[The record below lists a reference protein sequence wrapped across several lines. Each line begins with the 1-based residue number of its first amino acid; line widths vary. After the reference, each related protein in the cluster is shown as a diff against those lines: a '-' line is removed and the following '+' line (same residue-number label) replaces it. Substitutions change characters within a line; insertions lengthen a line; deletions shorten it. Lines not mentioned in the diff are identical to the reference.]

1 MKCCTSCN
9 NCEPDTDEFI
19 ITDVLKDIDVNIPE
33 KIVDS
38 SEDAQYEIFD
48 SESSLS
54 SPTRPILQVK
64 PTLQTCSEVY
74 FTGYLAKKCLSKFT
88 CLECQLN
95 LINSNKNLD
104 NQQDLLI
111 MYKTYGHVGPMQG
124 LKAPSDN
131 LLSISKICFEI
142 FLNNYSHLKVGKNIL
157 NQLKEKSLRKINNRF
172 PDLQNSPCYFH
183 YLYII
188 ELLFRTK
195 IYKMCKW
202 ENSEI
207 YLKKYSQNVAKL
219 RVFQNK

>member
-33 KIVDS
+33 EIVDS
-38 SEDAQYEIFD
+38 SEDEQYEIFD

-54 SPTRPILQVK
+54 SPARPILQVK

-111 MYKTYGHVGPMQG
+111 MYKTYGHVGPTQG

-157 NQLKEKSLRKINNRF
+157 NQLKEKSTIDF
-172 PDLQNSPCYFH
+172 Q
-183 YLYII
+183 
-188 ELLFRTK
+188 
-195 IYKMCKW
+195 IYKIHHAIFI
-202 ENSEI
+202 I
-207 YLKKYSQNVAKL
+207 YTLSNFSSGQKYIKCVSGKIQKYILKNIHKM
-219 RVFQNK
+219 